1 MNEIKPTI
9 KSNLLLWFVAI
20 VVIAAVVVG
29 IFLYGY
35 ERGASIGSKTPKKA
49 EMASASTAKV
59 DLSKLRIPTPE
70 LVAHGRQLF
79 LVNCASCH
87 GPEGRGNGERA
98 AELNPKP
105 RNYHTEK
112 FKFGATSPEI
122 YKTISDGSPGTSMP
136 AFVLL
141 PPEDRWALAHYVR
154 SLIPNPPP
162 DPVEGSAA
170 SGAETKTTSITT
182 VTPTVTEVKTRP
194 RIPIKLAMEKLAV
207 QHPTSEKQVPTESLR
222 KGFILYTRNCATC
235 HGAAGDGRETIDL
248 LRLNPYVYVKSRN
261 LRTPEGAWI
270 KDQSFFARTVKT
282 GPPSHLMP
290 GFKNLTEVEI
300 QLLYEYVKKLVQT
313 K

>member
-1 MNEIKPTI
+1 MNKTKPTPT
-9 KSNLLLWFVAI
+9 SNVLLWFIAM

-29 IFLYGY
+29 IFLSGY
-35 ERGASIGSKTPKKA
+35 KRGVSVGSKTPRKP
-49 EMASASTAKV
+49 ETISASSAKV
-59 DLSKLRIPTPE
+59 DLSALRISTPE
-70 LVAHGRQLF
+70 LVAKGKQLF

-87 GPEGRGNGERA
+87 GPEGKGDGERA

-105 RNYHTEK
+105 RNYNTEK
-112 FKFGATSPEI
+112 FKFGATSPQI
-122 YKTISDGSPGTSMP
+122 YKTLTDGSPGTSMP
-136 AFVLL
+136 AFALL
-141 PPEDRWALAHYVR
+141 PAEDRWALVHYVR

-162 DPVEGSAA
+162 DPTEELITKGV
-170 SGAETKTTSITT
+170 ETKATSTTS
-182 VTPTVTEVKTRP
+182 VTPTVAEVKTGP
-194 RIPIKLAMEKLAV
+194 KIPIKLAMEKLAV
-207 QHPTSEKQVPTESLR
+207 PQPTSEKQIPVESLH
-222 KGFILYTRNCATC
+222 KGFILYTRHCSSC

-290 GFKNLTEVEI
+290 GFKNLTDVEI